1 MSGNSGGGL
10 PEGDLEELGASEL
23 EVALRAAPPEPL
35 DLLVWQQAGPD
46 ERPSAGPV
54 DLPGL
59 EPWEEGHWPGAWADA
74 AWQHGR
80 VDDQRVVVVK
90 APLFPQESGWSTAL
104 PVWWA
109 ASRGARALLVL
120 SEGRATGRSPV
131 PAGVVHAV
139 DHLDLTASSPLI
151 GLGASSRGPLFPDRT
166 EVLHPD
172 LVPAAERV
180 LASVAG
186 VVACLPAEGS
196 GLEARGPEALALE
209 ADVTTRGAA
218 TPLAA
223 AAHAGLPT
231 LLLVRVHTDAL
242 FAEDAPML
250 LPALVASLPPRA
262 S

>member
-1 MSGNSGGGL
+1 MSGNSGDGL
-10 PEGDLEELGASEL
+10 PEGNLEDLDNSDLEA
-23 EVALRAAPPEPL
+23 ALRAAPPGPL
-35 DLLVWQQAGPD
+35 DLLVWRQAGPD
-46 ERPSAGPV
+46 ERSSAGPGE
-54 DLPGL
+54 LPGL
-59 EPWEEGHWPGAWADA
+59 EPWEEGSWPDAWAGA
-74 AWQHGR
+74 AWHHGR
-80 VDDQRVVVVK
+80 VDDQRVVVVTT
-90 APLFPQESGWSTAL
+90 PPFTQETGWSTAL

-180 LASVAG
+180 LASMAG
-186 VVACLPAEGS
+186 VVACLPTEGP
-196 GLEARGPEALALE
+196 GLEARGQDALELE

-218 TPLAA
+218 APLAA

-231 LLLVRVHTDAL
+231 LLLVRVQADAL
-242 FAEDAPML
+242 FAEDAPMPVSYTHL
-250 LPALVASLPPRA
+250 TLPTKA
-262 S
+262 

>member
-1 MSGNSGGGL
+1 MCSS
-10 PEGDLEELGASEL
+10 
-23 EVALRAAPPEPL
+23 
-35 DLLVWQQAGPD
+35 
-46 ERPSAGPV
+46 
-54 DLPGL
+54 
-59 EPWEEGHWPGAWADA
+59 
-74 AWQHGR
+74 
-80 VDDQRVVVVK
+80 
-90 APLFPQESGWSTAL
+90 
-104 PVWWA
+104 
-109 ASRGARALLVL
+109 
-120 SEGRATGRSPV
+120 
-131 PAGVVHAV
+131 
-139 DHLDLTASSPLI
+139 DLTASSPLI

-218 TPLAA
+218 TPLTA

-231 LLLVRVHTDAL
+231 LLLVRVQTDAL

-250 LPALVASLPPRA
+250 LPALVASLPPTA